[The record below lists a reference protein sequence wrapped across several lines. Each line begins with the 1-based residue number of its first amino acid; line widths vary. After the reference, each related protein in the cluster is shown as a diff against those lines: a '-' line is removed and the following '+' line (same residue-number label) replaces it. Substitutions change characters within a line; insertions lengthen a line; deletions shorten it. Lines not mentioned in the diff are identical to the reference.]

1 MSLRIFHMS
10 AFMRLL
16 SVFVPILLLT
26 TVVQGQMRVSSW
38 NVARL
43 FGDESAIE
51 DVIAAIRNDD
61 KPGFAI
67 APAIMIFQE
76 VRSGDRATVEALV
89 ASAIPGVNYTRATY
103 TSSGS
108 EDGAGGAQLMLYRS
122 DTFGEDQSQHED
134 IFTQAGR
141 RTDRWKLRLLG
152 STDAAG
158 VIWVYS
164 SHLKASSGPTNAA
177 LRLLGAQAIRDDVA
191 TLPVNSNVIFAGDY
205 NVYSNS
211 EDAYQEMISAGVN
224 RATDPLGTGSWSG
237 ASNAIKHTQSPV
249 DSNSGD
255 LVGGGMDDRFDIIFI
270 TEALENG
277 VGFSILAD
285 AYRAFGNDGNHYN
298 ESINDGNNTYYPT
311 NIPRSNDI
319 ADALNEAS
327 DHIPV
332 VCDFVMPGT
341 LSCILPGD
349 LGRVVSGGTN
359 SVNLQVA
366 NTRSYVVAYG
376 VAELTFVST
385 GDSVLLGGG
394 KSVAPLLPD
403 FEVQSFSLA
412 AGLEGEFQ
420 ATVQVDATSS
430 GVTAPSYQLVTSG
443 TAVRAA
449 VPSFSAKQEVTE
461 LTVSASTPG
470 DSGVVVIEVPV
481 HNEGWNEFQ
490 AALDIENAIG
500 FGGRFFPAAGF
511 VDGVESDPAVLQF
524 GFLSDGAED
533 GTYTDTGIILTSDED
548 IPGETTHQLSLT
560 IEVEVG
566 ASSDPADING
576 DGEVNGADLGILL
589 ASWGPCPP
597 PCPADI
603 NGDGVVNGA
612 DLGLLLA
619 AWK

>member
-1 MSLRIFHMS
+1 MLPRIFHMS

-16 SVFVPILLLT
+16 SVIVPVMLLT
-26 TVVQGQMRVSSW
+26 TVVHGQMRVSSW

-51 DVIAAIRNDD
+51 DALVAIRNDD
-61 KPGFAI
+61 KPGFAM
-67 APAIMIFQE
+67 APAIMMFQE

-89 ASAIPGVNYTRATY
+89 ASAMPDVNYTRATY
-103 TSSGS
+103 TSSAS
-108 EDGAGGAQLMLYRS
+108 EDGSGGAQLMLYRS
-122 DTFGEDQSQHED
+122 DTFYEITSAHED

-152 STDAAG
+152 SSDDAG

-164 SHLKASSGPTNAA
+164 SHLKASSGSSNEA
-177 LRLLGAQAIRDDVA
+177 LRLLGAEAIRDDVA
-191 TLPVNSNVIFAGDY
+191 TLPANSNVIFAGDF

-211 EDAYQEMISAGVN
+211 EDAYQEMISPGVN
-224 RATDPLGTGSWSG
+224 RATDPLGSGSWSG

-249 DSNSGD
+249 NSNSGD

-270 TEALENG
+270 SEALDNG
-277 VGFSILAD
+277 VAFSIIVET
-285 AYRAFGNDGNHYN
+285 YRAFGNDGNHYN
-298 ESINDGNNTYYPT
+298 DSINNGNNSYYPSD
-311 NIPRSNDI
+311 IARSNDI
-319 ADALNEAS
+319 ADALHDAS

-366 NTRSYVVAYG
+366 NTRSYVLASG
-376 VAELTFVST
+376 VAELTFVSA

-394 KSVAPLLPD
+394 KGVAPLLPD

-412 AGLEGEFQ
+412 PGIEGEFQ
-420 ATVQVDATSS
+420 ATVQVDATSP

-449 VPSFSAKQEVTE
+449 VPSFSSKQEVTE

-470 DSGVVVIEVPV
+470 DSGVLVIEVPV
-481 HNEGWNEFQ
+481 HNFGWDALQ
-490 AALDIENAIG
+490 AALDIENATG
-500 FGGRFFPAAGF
+500 FGGRFFPATGF
-511 VDGVESDPAVLQF
+511 VDGVEGDPSVLQF

-533 GTYTDTGIILTSDED
+533 GTYTDTGIILCSDED

-566 ASSDPADING
+566 DSGNPGDIND
-576 DGEVNGADLGILL
+576 DGQVNGADLGILL
-589 ASWGPCPP
+589 ASWGTCPP